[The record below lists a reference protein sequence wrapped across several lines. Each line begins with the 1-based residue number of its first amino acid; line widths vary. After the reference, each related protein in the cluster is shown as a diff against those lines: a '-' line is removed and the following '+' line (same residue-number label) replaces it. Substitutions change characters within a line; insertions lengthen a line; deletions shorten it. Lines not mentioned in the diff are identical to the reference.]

1 MGERVYF
8 DITDIVRFAGSHDRV
23 AGIPRVH
30 FNLISHLSRTH
41 GGEVVRC
48 IFHHSAARGM
58 VEFDPSS
65 LFADDEFDA
74 STLLQRLGLEAPHR
88 YLPRERTIKNY
99 LRRFDGNKAL
109 RAWKKLD
116 VHVSARW
123 LPQRLAAMGLAR
135 PVQVA
140 PLALHE
146 VKALPSGSRQ
156 VILSIDNAETLQL
169 AREHRARG
177 GDVVQMVYDL
187 IPQTCQA
194 LFAPERI
201 REFTGW
207 LDQIVALRPRALC
220 ISAWTARDLREYI
233 GSDAAHWD
241 IAVVPL
247 AHELDGFE
255 RNARVPMPASAE
267 ARLPSA
273 PFVLCVGTLENRKN
287 GVGLLR
293 AWQQVIDRLGERAP
307 DLVFAGRHGWHIE
320 EFLSLMKSPG
330 LAGKVRIVES
340 PSDHDLAWLYGH
352 CLFTAYPS
360 LYEGWGLPVGES
372 AWFGKYCVASKA
384 SSVPEVCGDLIDY
397 VDPHDPAD
405 IAARLLAALA
415 DPALVARREAAIR
428 AAALRRWTDVADHV
442 FRCVVGTGAAA
453 VLVPTA
459 SPRAALS

>member
-1 MGERVYF
+1 MTALNERVYF

-48 IFHHSAARGM
+48 LFHHSAALGM
-58 VEFDPSS
+58 VEFDPTA

-74 STLLQRLGLEAPHR
+74 STLLQRLGLEASHR
-88 YLPRERTIKNY
+88 FLPRQRTIKNY

-116 VHVSARW
+116 VHLSARW
-123 LPQRLAAMGLAR
+123 RPQRLAAMGLAR
-135 PVQVA
+135 PVQA
-140 PLALHE
+140 TPIPLQP
-146 VKALPSGSRQ
+146 VRVLPAGSRQ

-187 IPQTCQA
+187 IPQACPA

-201 REFTGW
+201 REFTDW
-207 LDQIVALRPRALC
+207 LDEIVALRPRALC
-220 ISAWTARDLREYI
+220 ISAWTARDLRRYI
-233 GSDAAHWD
+233 GDDAAQWQ
-241 IAVVPL
+241 IEVVPL

-255 RNARVPMPASAE
+255 RNARVAMPPAAE

-293 AWQQVIDRLGERAP
+293 AWEQVLDRLGEQQAP

-320 EFLSLMKSPG
+320 EFLALLKTPR
-330 LAGKVRIVES
+330 LARKVRIVES

-372 AWFGKYCVASKA
+372 AWFGKFCIASKA
-384 SSVPEVCGDLIDY
+384 SSVPEVCGDLIEY
-397 VDPHDPAD
+397 VDPQDPAD
-405 IAARLLAALA
+405 IAAKVVAALA
-415 DPALVARREAAIR
+415 DPAALARREAAIR
-428 AAALRRWTDVADHV
+428 AAPLRRWTDVADHV
-442 FRCVVGTGAAA
+442 FRCVVGGQ
-453 VLVPTA
+453 P
-459 SPRAALS
+459 